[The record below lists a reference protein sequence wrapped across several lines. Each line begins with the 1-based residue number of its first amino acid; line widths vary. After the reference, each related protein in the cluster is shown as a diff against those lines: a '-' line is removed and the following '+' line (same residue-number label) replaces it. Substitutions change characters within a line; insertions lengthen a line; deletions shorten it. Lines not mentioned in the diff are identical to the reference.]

1 MRLILVVGTAGP
13 ARGAATVT
21 RGRLG
26 GSREAVDPDLELT
39 LYKAPKPTPR
49 RPLKS
54 RYGFVTEQPR
64 MIQRAWWTYQT
75 PYHGTQPYTTSGA
88 RVGTF

>member
-1 MRLILVVGTAGP
+1 MCLCQTLIVRVGGSRFDTMDGVRIFLLRCMWLNLVVGTDGP

-39 LYKAPKPTPR
+39 L
-49 RPLKS
+49 S
-54 RYGFVTEQPR
+54 
-64 MIQRAWWTYQT
+64 
-75 PYHGTQPYTTSGA
+75 
-88 RVGTF
+88 